1 MSGYTLISC
10 IGTGMYK
17 KEGGYRQTTYRFPND
32 GEEYKT
38 SLFLEA
44 ILRTE
49 YRPIKKVIL
58 VGTCTSSW
66 DMLIDDPYNNQD
78 LFYKIHIECG
88 DKEKGISPD
97 SKYKLEAKLRESY
110 SNIPFKIIAHTDKLD
125 QENVE
130 GVFSDYGK
138 ISDYLEPNTDI
149 LFDISHGFRSMP
161 LLVFQSLQ
169 LNAVKMYSR
178 TVELI
183 YGEYIQDED
192 ISYVRDLSK
201 YWDYYEI
208 SSAIRL
214 FKEKFDGKL
223 LAKKVKP
230 FWESGSNILDRLS
243 EIVECNYSLQIPEA
257 LDQLKDALD
266 NFDNPGKL
274 RWLTDVKGMLAEIF
288 ERLRIKQQN
297 EKYPVAKIVW
307 EFSKL
312 LHNRDLITQAVIAK
326 QVAAETAMA
335 EKLDPSKIGD
345 YDWFRSNNPSSLGL
359 KENGYQQLRGIRQN
373 NQKLRI
379 LGHLEYLRNQV
390 AHGGK
395 KKENEDYN
403 QEYIKG
409 KLKPIDNAIRELFT
423 VLG

>member
-1 MSGYTLISC
+1 MNGYTLISC

-17 KEGGYRQTTYRFPND
+17 DGYQKTIYRFSD
-32 GEEYKT
+32 GKEHKT

-44 ILRTE
+44 ILETG
-49 YRPIKKVIL
+49 YRQIKKVIL
-58 VGTCTSSW
+58 VGTKTSSW
-66 DMLIDDPYNNQD
+66 HKLIVDQAENEA
-78 LFYKIHIECG
+78 LFK
-88 DKEKGISPD
+88 
-97 SKYKLEAKLRESY
+97 KLREECENKKKGIGEDSKKNLESKLQKSY
-110 SNIPFKIIAHTDKLD
+110 SNIPFKIIAHTDKLN

-130 GVFSDYGK
+130 SVFSDYGK
-138 ISDYLEPNTDI
+138 ISDYLEPDTDI

-169 LNAVKMYSR
+169 LNAMKIYR
-178 TVELI
+178 RRVELI

-192 ISYVRDLSK
+192 VSYVRDLSK

-214 FKEKFDGKL
+214 FKEKLDGKL
-223 LAKKVKP
+223 LANKVEP
-230 FWESGSNILDRLS
+230 FWESGANILARLS
-243 EIVECNYSLQIPEA
+243 EIVECNYSLQIPET
-257 LDQLKDALD
+257 LDRLKDALD
-266 NFDNPGKL
+266 NFSNPGNL
-274 RWLTDVKGMLAEIF
+274 RWVTDVKSMLAEIF
-288 ERLRIKQQN
+288 ERLKIKQQN
-297 EKYPVAKIVW
+297 EKYPAAKIVW

-326 QVAAETAMA
+326 QVTVETAMT

-373 NQKLRI
+373 NQKLKI

-395 KKENEDYN
+395 KKENENYN
-403 QEYIKG
+403 QEYIKR

-423 VLG
+423 ILG

>member
-1 MSGYTLISC
+1 MNGYTLISC

-17 KEGGYRQTTYRFPND
+17 DGYQKTIYRFSN
-32 GEEYKT
+32 GKEHKT

-44 ILRTE
+44 IIKTR
-49 YRPIKKVIL
+49 YRQIKKVIL
-58 VGTCTSSW
+58 VGTKTSSW
-66 DMLIDDPYNNQD
+66 HKLIVDQGENEA
-78 LFYKIHIECG
+78 LFKKLCGECEN
-88 DKEKGISPD
+88 KKKGISED
-97 SKYKLEAKLRESY
+97 SKNNLESKLQEFY
-110 SNIPFKIIAHTDKLD
+110 NNIPFKIIAHTDKLD

-130 GVFSDYGK
+130 SVFSDYGK
-138 ISDYLEPNTDI
+138 IYDYLEPNTDI

-169 LNAVKMYSR
+169 LNAMKIYR
-178 TVELI
+178 RRVELI

-192 ISYVRDLSK
+192 VSYVRDLSK

-214 FKEKFDGKL
+214 FKEKLDGKL
-223 LAKKVKP
+223 LANKVKP
-230 FWESGSNILDRLS
+230 FWEDGANILDRLS
-243 EIVECNYSLQIPEA
+243 EIVECNYSLQIPET
-257 LDQLKDALD
+257 LDKLKDALD
-266 NFDNPGKL
+266 NFDNPEKL
-274 RWLTDVKGMLAEIF
+274 RWLTDVKGMLAEIY
-288 ERLRIKQQN
+288 ERLRIKRQN

-326 QVAAETAMA
+326 QVTAETAMT

-345 YDWFRSNNPSSLGL
+345 YDWFRSNNPSFLGL

-373 NQKLRI
+373 NQKLKI

-395 KKENEDYN
+395 KKEKENYN
-403 QEYIKG
+403 QEYIKR
-409 KLKPIDNAIRELFT
+409 KLMPIDNAIRELFT